1 MTTMK
6 QVAQKA
12 GVSVSTVSLVM
23 NHRDA
28 GRVKA
33 EIAERVRKTA
43 EELGYRP
50 NPLASSLRTSRTHI
64 LGFISATASPTRV
77 RRSPR

>member
-23 NHRDA
+23 NHRDV

-43 EELGYRP
+43 EL
-50 NPLASSLRTSRTHI
+50 
-64 LGFISATASPTRV
+64 
-77 RRSPR
+77 